1 MPSRTHSK
9 QRKIVPVSAQNK
21 DKTIVYTIDLK
32 TATED
37 NIIDVAD
44 FQKHLDK
51 AIKINGKRN
60 VDQITVTAKDARV
73 EVATKILFSKRYVK
87 YLTKKYLKKQEVTDY
102 LRVVATGKHAYT
114 VKYFNISD
122 QAGEQDK

>member
-32 TATED
+32 TAAED
-37 NIIDVAD
+37 NIIDVTD

-60 VDQITVTAKDARV
+60 VGEITVTAKDARV
-73 EVATKILFSKRYVK
+73 EVATKILFSKRYIK

-102 LRVVATGKHAYT
+102 LRVVATGKLAYT